1 MVAKILDFRLSES
14 INICSQDF
22 LPSQI
27 TPRKSKNSI
36 QLKNALSLSIRQ
48 LGKLLKM
55 TINPVFDVHQRIRN
69 HDGVLFK
76 KFKVRYCFLVKQ

>member
-55 TINPVFDVHQRIRN
+55 TYQSGFRRPSTYQKSRWSTF
-69 HDGVLFK
+69 
-76 KFKVRYCFLVKQ
+76 